1 MDTYSFPYLSNA
13 QSRFREPSEWE
24 MNLASALEAA
34 FGAGHQELPALIEAL
49 NAGRVRPRDGG
60 TWTEQNFTALMRA
73 LDTDPRQPAP
83 HQGA

>member
-1 MDTYSFPYLSNA
+1 METYSFPYLSNA

-49 NAGRVRPRDGG
+49 NGGRVRPREGG
-60 TWTEQNFTALMRA
+60 AWTEANFTALMRG
-73 LDTDPRQPAP
+73 LDAP
-83 HQGA
+83 SKQMGA